1 MSLLNSAVLLIAF
14 IFLLFIFWPGALL
27 VVAVWVYLQIRK
39 RRRPAE
45 AREKDGERALETR

>member
-27 VVAVWVYLQIRK
+27 VAAVWVYLQIRK
-39 RRRPAE
+39 RRRTAG
-45 AREKDGERALETR
+45 AREEDGGRALETR